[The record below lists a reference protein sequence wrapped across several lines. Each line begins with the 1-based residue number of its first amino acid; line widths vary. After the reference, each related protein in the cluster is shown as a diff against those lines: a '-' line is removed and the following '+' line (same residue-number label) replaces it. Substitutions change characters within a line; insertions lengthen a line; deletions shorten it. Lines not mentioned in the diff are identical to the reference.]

1 MSKAVWTALR
11 AAPKQLSIP
20 FNKLP
25 ALQSNCASKKFGVL
39 KSPLMLELESSTS
52 AIACS
57 FLLSEKERGYFK
69 KINRIIFF
77 NQRHS
82 KTGPYCR
89 KSFKENGGWK
99 CQSRA
104 NYLCTYHRGGERWT
118 CDPRVSGSSPG
129 AGNLKKLLIW
139 MKIHGLPQ
147 KS

>member
-1 MSKAVWTALR
+1 MR
-11 AAPKQLSIP
+11 AAPEKLSIP

-57 FLLSEKERGYFK
+57 FLLSEKERSHFK

-82 KTGPYCR
+82 KTGPYCC
-89 KSFKENGGWK
+89 KSFKENGCWK

-104 NYLCTYHRGGERWT
+104 NYL
-118 CDPRVSGSSPG
+118 PG
-129 AGNLKKLLIW
+129 HTVQG
-139 MKIHGLPQ
+139 
-147 KS
+147 

>member
-1 MSKAVWTALR
+1 
-11 AAPKQLSIP
+11 
-20 FNKLP
+20 
-25 ALQSNCASKKFGVL
+25 
-39 KSPLMLELESSTS
+39 MLELESSTS

-82 KTGPYCR
+82 KTVPYCC

-104 NYLCTYHRGGERWT
+104 NYLPGRKEISFTFT
-118 CDPRVSGSSPG
+118 VVSSPWIVSSSSEETIQG
-129 AGNLKKLLIW
+129 KLKLE
-139 MKIHGLPQ
+139 
-147 KS
+147 

>member
-1 MSKAVWTALR
+1 MSKAVLTALR

-57 FLLSEKERGYFK
+57 FLLSEKERCYFK

-104 NYLCTYHRGGERWT
+104 NYLPGRKEISFTFTFITLEFSRGDWFFYESFLCRG
-118 CDPRVSGSSPG
+118 
-129 AGNLKKLLIW
+129 
-139 MKIHGLPQ
+139 
-147 KS
+147 